1 MRCAMCGFEFE
12 QADLTCHSA
21 CPLASA
27 CSVVCCPRC
36 GYSTVDPRRTGLS
49 RRVMHLFNR
58 RAGAPAA
65 LPEGAVRLLDLPP
78 GASGHVADVEG
89 DPARLLQLSQYG
101 LLPGTPITLAR
112 TRPVPIVRI
121 GQTDLALDRA
131 VAAGVYVDVDALV

>member
-12 QADLTCHSA
+12 RLDLTCHSA

-36 GYSTVDPRRTGLS
+36 GYSTVDPRRTS
-49 RRVMHLFNR
+49 IASRVMGLFNR
-58 RAGAPAA
+58 RADAPAQHH
-65 LPEGAVRLLDLPP
+65 EGAVRLLDLPA
-78 GASGHVADVEG
+78 GACGHVADVEG
-89 DPARLLQLSQYG
+89 DPARLVQLSQYG

-112 TRPVPIVRI
+112 KRPVPIVRI

-131 VAAGVYVDVDALV
+131 VAAEVYVDLDGAI